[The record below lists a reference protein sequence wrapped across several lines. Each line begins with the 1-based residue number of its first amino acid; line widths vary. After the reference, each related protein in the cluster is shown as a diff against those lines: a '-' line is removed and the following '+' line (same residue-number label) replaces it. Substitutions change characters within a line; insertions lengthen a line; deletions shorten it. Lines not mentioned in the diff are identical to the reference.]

1 MGRKRAP
8 TRLPGQTIACGWC
21 SAPIA
26 VQATGRL
33 PKWCS
38 PSCRQRA
45 WHQRRAASGLAAVD
59 VVDRFIEVEK
69 EVKVVE
75 QIEVNVPPTGAAWPA
90 ALTELAKQIDT
101 GRVHDHDL
109 LALAQTL
116 DVLLPALGR
125 RPGWRDDAGEL
136 AFPSTR

>member
-8 TRLPGQTIACGWC
+8 ARLPGQTIPCGWC

-38 PSCRQRA
+38 SSCRQRA
-45 WHQRRAASGLAAVD
+45 WQQRRAAASGLAAVE

-75 QIEVNVPPTGAAWPA
+75 HVQVTVTPTGAAWPA
-90 ALTELAKQIDT
+90 ALTDLAKQIDT
-101 GRVHDHDL
+101 DRLYDRDL
-109 LALAQTL
+109 HALAQSL
-116 DVLLPALGR
+116 DEVLQALNR
-125 RPGWRDDAGEL
+125 RPARQRL
-136 AFPSTR
+136 RR